1 MAMSPAPRTP
11 TPAGRPS
18 LARRALPAIVLTG
31 ASVTF
36 LHALDR
42 PAASAE
48 TAGDG
53 GVVPSATPVGNGT
66 PVTITL
72 PTTLAPATTVAPVAT
87 AAPLPGADAPVTT
100 AAPATTVPVTTA
112 APTAAVVC
120 TTYDGPGVWTK
131 WGTVQVEASIAPDG
145 TICTIDAIQTP
156 NDRRKSVAINERA
169 VPILNANALAAQS
182 TNFDGVSGATVTS
195 NGYKSSLQALL
206 DGLG

>member
-1 MAMSPAPRTP
+1 MAMSPVPPPR
-11 TPAGRPS
+11 RPS

-48 TAGDG
+48 ASGDT
-53 GVVPSATPVGNGT
+53 GVIPSATPVDGAT
-66 PVTITL
+66 QVTITL
-72 PTTLAPATTVAPVAT
+72 PPSVTPAAPATTAPGPTAPAGDPSSAPT
-87 AAPLPGADAPVTT
+87 SAGPTSSAAPATT
-100 AAPATTVPVTTA
+100 AAPA
-112 APTAAVVC
+112 AAVVC

-131 WGTVQVEASIAPDG
+131 WGTVQVEASVAPDG
-145 TICTIDAIQTP
+145 TICAVDAIQTP
-156 NDRRKSVAINERA
+156 NDRRRSVAINDRA
-169 VPILNANALAAQS
+169 VPILDANALTAQG

-195 NGYKSSLQALL
+195 NGYKQSLQALL